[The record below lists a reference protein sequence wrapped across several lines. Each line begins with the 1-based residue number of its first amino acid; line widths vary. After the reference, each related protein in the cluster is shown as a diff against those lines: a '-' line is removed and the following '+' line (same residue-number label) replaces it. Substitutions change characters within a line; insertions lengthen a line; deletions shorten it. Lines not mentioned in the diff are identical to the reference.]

1 MADIYE
7 MPVHRL
13 AILEEATS
21 MGAALAGGVG
31 VGLYEEF
38 GMIANMNAVTE
49 VIEPDPA
56 ASAVYGRLYPIF
68 EAAYHALVPV
78 YDQLAGAERG

>member
-1 MADIYE
+1 
-7 MPVHRL
+7 VHRL

-31 VGLYEEF
+31 VGLYPDFSLIET
-38 GMIANMNAVTE
+38 MNPVSET
-49 VIEPDPA
+49 IDPDPVA
-56 ASAVYGRLYPIF
+56 QTTYEQIYPIF

-78 YDQLAGAERG
+78 YDMIAEIA